1 MSPLGKAAAE
11 RRERLGEAVTTV
23 ERVLFRLARQ
33 GLSRA
38 SPTTVSELQALAQT
52 AHAAGM
58 VRCERDLAA
67 LATTVRHYLDRDP
80 NFRERRYTD
89 RLTRVLLRNA
99 AARGVFDEGGDPRDA
114 REALGEARR
123 TYVPADRVLHVQAL
137 GAAGWVT
144 DSDFVGIT
152 VHLRCEGRVLTLAN
166 ARPVAYFG
174 NEPRR
179 LFRQPFSDR
188 IDVSV
193 EELAH
198 GAHTLEGAR
207 LASDGRLSLSPE
219 GAVRPAAWTARA
231 WEGRVAERWSEAVG
245 VLRTL
250 CRDPLD
256 GGASALLMLRPFGW
270 GPVRVDE
277 IQGAAHATLRDD
289 RDAVVRIQVPL
300 RPENNLLIDNL
311 ITLGRRPDLRP
322 DGLFGRLAATARGLV
337 FEPMTAIYDRPV
349 TLSGRGRVKRRD
361 VDEVHLGLEDV
372 ERVQR

>member
-144 DSDFVGIT
+144 DSD
-152 VHLRCEGRVLTLAN
+152 L
-166 ARPVAYFG
+166 
-174 NEPRR
+174 
-179 LFRQPFSDR
+179 DR
-188 IDVSV
+188 KSV
-193 EELAH
+193 
-198 GAHTLEGAR
+198 
-207 LASDGRLSLSPE
+207 
-219 GAVRPAAWTARA
+219 V
-231 WEGRVAERWSEAVG
+231 
-245 VLRTL
+245 
-250 CRDPLD
+250 
-256 GGASALLMLRPFGW
+256 
-270 GPVRVDE
+270 
-277 IQGAAHATLRDD
+277 
-289 RDAVVRIQVPL
+289 
-300 RPENNLLIDNL
+300 
-311 ITLGRRPDLRP
+311 
-322 DGLFGRLAATARGLV
+322 
-337 FEPMTAIYDRPV
+337 
-349 TLSGRGRVKRRD
+349 
-361 VDEVHLGLEDV
+361 
-372 ERVQR
+372 